1 MMIMGDK
8 KDEFE
13 TLLDNEFQELEN
25 LLEKHYTYVKE

>member
-13 TLLDNEFQELEN
+13 DLLDKEFQELEN
-25 LLEKHYTYVKE
+25 LLGKTLYLC